1 MYTLN
6 ICVIVHVYIY
16 IHVCWNILCVYIYIH
31 VTYIHIYIDMK
42 GMIYDVAKYTGY
54 PDWSTCVLQS
64 IDNFFTDH
72 KSCWTGPEFEKMTA
86 PMGLDLWSFS
96 HLPAEGLF

>member
-1 MYTLN
+1 M
-6 ICVIVHVYIY
+6 YIY
-16 IHVCWNILCVYIYIH
+16 IHVCWNILCVYIY
-31 VTYIHIYIDMK
+31 TCYIYIYIYIDMK

>member
-1 MYTLN
+1 
-6 ICVIVHVYIY
+6 
-16 IHVCWNILCVYIYIH
+16 
-31 VTYIHIYIDMK
+31 MK
-42 GMIYDVAKYTGY
+42 GMIYDVAEYTGY